1 MTVAKEKPG
10 GVTTYG
16 PPSFWFDLDRP
27 ERVRVCAGGL
37 HPFTVYGVTLKPREC
52 REFIKDDEAP
62 EGWVPVK
69 E

>member
-10 GVTTYG
+10 GVTKYG

-27 ERVRVCAGGL
+27 GRVRVCAGGL
-37 HPFTVYGVTLKPREC
+37 RPFTVYGVTLAARES
-52 REFIKDDEAP
+52 RVFVRDDTHP